1 MSTVWGLL
9 RFGFVSRLLC
19 GLDGE
24 ELLEDID
31 YVEKPD
37 DEDQT
42 D

>member
-19 GLDGE
+19 GLEGKK
-24 ELLEDID
+24 LLEDID
-31 YVEKPD
+31 NVEKSD
-37 DEDQT
+37 DEDHA